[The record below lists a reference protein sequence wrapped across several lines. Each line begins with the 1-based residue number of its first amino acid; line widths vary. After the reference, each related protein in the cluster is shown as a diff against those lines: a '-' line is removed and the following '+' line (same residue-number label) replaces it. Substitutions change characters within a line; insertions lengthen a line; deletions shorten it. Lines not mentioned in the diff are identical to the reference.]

1 MKLSKKNTTPTAN
14 NAEFQRLYENEKKM
28 ADIAKEL
35 LDAVASLSSFD
46 VNLAHIS
53 HDLMDYAGNLADLS
67 TSNLAIIEETTASM
81 NQANSSIDSVS
92 NILNEISQESD
103 TLLTENQSGHNLLI
117 EVVKLKDEVVS
128 DTNDTN
134 VKIKQL
140 AEMAVEIDKIVESVQ
155 GIASQTNLLALN
167 AAIEA
172 ARAGE
177 HGRGFAV
184 VAEEVR
190 KLADDTKENLSGMGN
205 FVQRIRA
212 AAMEGTESMQRTIE
226 STNQMNDKMALVT
239 DTIEGNVTQLT
250 KVVADINN
258 INISLQNVKDA
269 SQDIRLAME
278 GTSENAEALAEM
290 AKNIHEISTQSVA
303 FTKTISDIDNWLS
316 DITTTVYSGLTT
328 GDHTPSNADFH
339 EALEKAQTS
348 HQSWME
354 TLKKIVDGRSMLPLQ
369 TSANKCVFGHFYY
382 ALPVSNAQINNEWR
396 QIAPIH
402 QELHDT
408 GAAVIE
414 AVKAGNMEKASTLC
428 QKAEALSVQ
437 IVDLLKA
444 INVKVEEMT
453 RNGQKVFE

>member
-1 MKLSKKNTTPTAN
+1 MKLSKKNTTTIAN
-14 NAEFQRLYENEKKM
+14 NAEFQRLYENEKRM
-28 ADIAKEL
+28 ADSAKAL
-35 LDAVASLSSFD
+35 LDTVASLSSFD

-53 HDLMDYAGNLADLS
+53 QDLMNCAGNLADLS

-81 NQANSSIDSVS
+81 NQANESIDSVS
-92 NILNEISQESD
+92 SILNDISQESN
-103 TLLTENQSGHNLLI
+103 TLLAENQNGQDLLV
-117 EVVKLKDEVVS
+117 EVVRLKDEVIS

-134 VKIKQL
+134 VKINQL
-140 AEMAVEIDKIVESVQ
+140 AELAVEIDKIVESVQ

-226 STNQMNDKMALVT
+226 STNQMNSKMALVT
-239 DTIEGNVTQLT
+239 DTIEENVAQLT
-250 KVVADINN
+250 KVVSDINN
-258 INISLQNVKDA
+258 INTSLQNVKNA
-269 SQDIRLAME
+269 TQDIRSAME
-278 GTSENAEALAEM
+278 SSSENAEALAEM
-290 AKNIHEISTQSVA
+290 SKNIHEDSAQSVA
-303 FTKTISDIDNWLS
+303 FTKTISDIDDKLS
-316 DITTTVYSGLTT
+316 DITAIVYGGLTT

-339 EALEKAQTS
+339 EALDKAQTS
-348 HQSWME
+348 HQSWMA

-369 TSANKCVFGHFYY
+369 THSTKCVFGHFYY
-382 ALPVSNAQINNEWR
+382 ALPVSNTQISAQWQ
-396 QIAPIH
+396 QIAPVH
-402 QELHDT
+402 KELHDT

-414 AVKAGNMEKASTLC
+414 AVKAGNMTKAATLY
-428 QKAEALSVQ
+428 QRAETLSVQ
-437 IVDLLKA
+437 IIDLLKA
-444 INVKVEEMT
+444 VNAKVDEMT
-453 RNGQKVFE
+453 RKGQKIFS